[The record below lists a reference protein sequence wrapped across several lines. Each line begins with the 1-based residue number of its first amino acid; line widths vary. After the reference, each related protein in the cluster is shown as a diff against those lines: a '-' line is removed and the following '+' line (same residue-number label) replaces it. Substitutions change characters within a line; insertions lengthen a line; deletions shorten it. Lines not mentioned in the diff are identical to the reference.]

1 MTQQLAPP
9 PQAPANASAVGPGRG
24 IGKVLSGAMPRYV
37 VKRLGQSLLTV
48 FLTLTTV
55 FVLIR
60 LAPGDPAY
68 AMAGPLASTEDLAR
82 IRVDMGLDQSVFVQ
96 YLRYLQ
102 GLLHLDLGTS
112 YSFQAPAFD
121 VVLERLPY
129 TITLSVAAI
138 ALTTIVAVPL
148 GVWMARR
155 ADTRRELAANA
166 VTIAGQSMPDFWTG
180 LMLIT
185 LFAVL
190 VPVFPAAGFTTWS
203 SLVLP
208 TVTIAI
214 LQIALI
220 SRMVRREMVGAFG
233 SPYVTVGRSRG
244 VSERELIW
252 RYSMRNS
259 AIPVLTALGTRFAS
273 MLNGV
278 VVVEVVFAWPGVGSL
293 VVRALETRDYPLIQA
308 TVLVTAVLAVVV
320 QLLVDLCYPLLDPRV
335 RLGKGTSK

>member
-1 MTQQLAPP
+1 MTQQLA
-9 PQAPANASAVGPGRG
+9 ATASAESPPARAASR
-24 IGKVLSGAMPRYV
+24 LATAALPRYV
-37 VKRLGQSLLTV
+37 VKRLGQSVLTV

-68 AMAGPLASTEDLAR
+68 AMAGPLATSEDLAR
-82 IRVDMGLDQSVFVQ
+82 IRANMGLDQSVIVQ

-102 GLLHLDLGTS
+102 GVLHLDLGTS

-121 VVLERLPY
+121 VVMGRLPY
-129 TITLSVAAI
+129 TITLSIAAI
-138 ALTTIVAVPL
+138 LLTTVVAVPL
-148 GVWMARR
+148 GVWMARN
-155 ADTRRELAANA
+155 AETRRELAANA

-190 VPVFPAAGFTTWS
+190 IPIFPTAGFTTWS

-220 SRMVRREMVGAFG
+220 SRLVRREMSGAFT
-233 SPYVTVGRSRG
+233 SSYVTVARSRG
-244 VSERELIW
+244 VSERQLIW
-252 RYSMRNS
+252 RYALRNS
-259 AIPVLTALGTRFAS
+259 AIPVFTALGTRFAL

-278 VVVEVVFAWPGVGSL
+278 VLVEVVFAWPGVGSL
-293 VVRALETRDYPLIQA
+293 VVRALDTRDYPLIQA
-308 TVLVTAVLAVVV
+308 TVLVTAVLAILV

-335 RLGKGTSK
+335 RLGKGTAK

>member
-1 MTQQLAPP
+1 MTQQLAATAPAESPP
-9 PQAPANASAVGPGRG
+9 PRAASRPA
-24 IGKVLSGAMPRYV
+24 IGALPRYV
-37 VKRLGQSLLTV
+37 VKRLGQSVLTV

-68 AMAGPLASTEDLAR
+68 AMAGPLATSEDLAR
-82 IRVDMGLDQSVFVQ
+82 IRANMGLDQSVIVQ
-96 YLRYLQ
+96 YLRYL
-102 GLLHLDLGTS
+102 GGVLHLDLGTS

-121 VVLERLPY
+121 VVMGRLPY
-129 TITLSVAAI
+129 TITLSIAAI
-138 ALTTIVAVPL
+138 LLTTVVAVPL
-148 GVWMARR
+148 GVWMARN
-155 ADTRRELAANA
+155 AETRRELAANA

-190 VPVFPAAGFTTWS
+190 IPIFPTAGFTTWS

-220 SRMVRREMVGAFG
+220 SRLVRREMSGAFT
-233 SPYVTVGRSRG
+233 SPYVTVARSRG
-244 VSERELIW
+244 VSERQLIW
-252 RYSMRNS
+252 RYALRNS
-259 AIPVLTALGTRFAS
+259 AIPVFTALGTRFAL

-278 VVVEVVFAWPGVGSL
+278 VLVEVVFAWPGVGSL
-293 VVRALETRDYPLIQA
+293 VVRALDTRDYPLIQA
-308 TVLVTAVLAVVV
+308 TVLVTAVLAILV

-335 RLGKGTSK
+335 RLGKGTAK